1 MADEKYLD
9 AMEIEVD
16 DSGTKETWPL
26 KESYALRANQG
37 AENAGKVMVVGLDGN
52 LFPGEE
58 VSDLEQ
64 YIENY

>member
-26 KESYALRANQG
+26 RDSDALRTNQG
-37 AENAGKVMVVGLDGN
+37 AENAGKVIVV
-52 LFPGEE
+52 
-58 VSDLEQ
+58 VS
-64 YIENY
+64 